1 VKGHDLDL
9 SVRQDGACG
18 SLDPAAGRF
27 GFSIWLSVENA
38 VIVAGRVD
46 DHGV

>member
-1 VKGHDLDL
+1 VKGHDLDRP
-9 SVRQDGACG
+9 VRQDGARG
-18 SLDPAAGRF
+18 SLDQVAGRF
-27 GFSIWLSVENA
+27 GFSIWLSIANA